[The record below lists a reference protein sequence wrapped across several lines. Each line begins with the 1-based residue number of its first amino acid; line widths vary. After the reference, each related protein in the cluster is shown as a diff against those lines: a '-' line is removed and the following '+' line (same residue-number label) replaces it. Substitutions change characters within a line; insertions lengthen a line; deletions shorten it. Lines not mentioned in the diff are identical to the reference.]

1 MSMIR
6 SSLLFKKYFGKRDV
20 PAAIEIYFMSI
31 PSGNSASLL
40 ACIPSAI
47 ISTHLVL
54 FHLQGRFRSK
64 PLPS

>member
-1 MSMIR
+1 MIG
-6 SSLLFKKYFGKRDV
+6 SSHLFKKYFEKRDV
-20 PAAIEIYFMSI
+20 PAAVELYFTFM

-40 ACIPSAI
+40 AQIPSVI

-54 FHLQGRFRSK
+54 FHLQGGFRSK